1 MATNKPNSGSYEE
14 ILRQKASAQKSNGF
28 RKTYSAYIILI
39 IMLILSFYVRKVTY
53 DVVQNDNRIA
63 FDKVT
68 NSVISRVSDKYHSN
82 LHVLTSTSGLYDKYV
97 EVVRDYFKLYSKVP
111 TSSDPSIRS
120 MMYIQP
126 VTKGAVSEHIFNM
139 QRQGLFDYTIHPMK
153 DKALYY
159 PVAFIEPQEKFE
171 KNAGFDFSSEA
182 NLQKAIEK
190 ARDNNEV
197 VATMNIKT
205 LNKNSDGTGF
215 YLIAPVYKMNA
226 PRSNVE
232 ERQHNFN
239 GVVVEEIGLEA
250 FFKDALAGN
259 FPSDKT
265 VLFEFTEVDSTA
277 NEISA
282 IFHSDNYQEF
292 AEQKYNRLEDK
303 IEIQVADKK
312 FVGHF
317 ATVPTFN
324 SKITANLHNIT
335 FIIALLL
342 SFALFGFV
350 YSVMTG
356 RARAEHLAEKMTR
369 SQRMITENA
378 KDIIAVIDFNGQW
391 RSLNPAVATVFGIA
405 PNDMLAKSFNDYLLN
420 ESDKSDFN
428 EKIKTTRKVDETVRC
443 DYQMK
448 AADGTMKW
456 VSWSF
461 AVSQEDQLVYAI
473 GRDITLEKEA
483 EERAILQA
491 KQTQLAEQYTRE
503 SSEFKS
509 YFMRKLS
516 HQMRNS
522 LTGILGYLQMVE
534 IKAYDTE
541 EEEESYIKLAEES
554 GNELFSF
561 LSDIV
566 EVASTGEGNEKVD
579 IQTLH
584 VNDVFEDVK
593 KQFSK
598 NNKEI
603 GIKITNLDEDPNSK
617 PKVIADRNFL
627 EKALNGIFNAV
638 AQNSK
643 ELDLQV
649 AATENPY
656 EGATEIQMMTNGN
669 ALVSEMIGIFKSND
683 KNLINNLSK
692 DKNDVMLNLAIAS
705 SLIRMMNGT
714 MTVDTFG
721 PEEGNVIQITLPLNK
736 KVS

>member
-1 MATNKPNSGSYEE
+1 
-14 ILRQKASAQKSNGF
+14 
-28 RKTYSAYIILI
+28 
-39 IMLILSFYVRKVTY
+39 
-53 DVVQNDNRIA
+53 
-63 FDKVT
+63 
-68 NSVISRVSDKYHSN
+68 
-82 LHVLTSTSGLYDKYV
+82 
-97 EVVRDYFKLYSKVP
+97 
-111 TSSDPSIRS
+111 
-120 MMYIQP
+120 
-126 VTKGAVSEHIFNM
+126 
-139 QRQGLFDYTIHPMK
+139 
-153 DKALYY
+153 
-159 PVAFIEPQEKFE
+159 
-171 KNAGFDFSSEA
+171 
-182 NLQKAIEK
+182 
-190 ARDNNEV
+190 
-197 VATMNIKT
+197 
-205 LNKNSDGTGF
+205 
-215 YLIAPVYKMNA
+215 
-226 PRSNVE
+226 
-232 ERQHNFN
+232 
-239 GVVVEEIGLEA
+239 
-250 FFKDALAGN
+250 
-259 FPSDKT
+259 
-265 VLFEFTEVDSTA
+265 
-277 NEISA
+277 
-282 IFHSDNYQEF
+282 
-292 AEQKYNRLEDK
+292 
-303 IEIQVADKK
+303 
-312 FVGHF
+312 
-317 ATVPTFN
+317 
-324 SKITANLHNIT
+324 
-335 FIIALLL
+335 
-342 SFALFGFV
+342 
-350 YSVMTG
+350 
-356 RARAEHLAEKMTR
+356 
-369 SQRMITENA
+369 
-378 KDIIAVIDFNGQW
+378 
-391 RSLNPAVATVFGIA
+391 
-405 PNDMLAKSFNDYLLN
+405 
-420 ESDKSDFN
+420 
-428 EKIKTTRKVDETVRC
+428 
-443 DYQMK
+443 MK

-566 EVASTGEGNEKVD
+566 EVASTSEGNEKVD

-593 KQFSK
+593 TQFSK
-598 NNKEI
+598 DNKEI

-617 PKVIADRNFL
+617 PKVIADRIFL